1 MSRERKGTRQPQ
13 TPAHVYLAPA
23 CGICLWIL
31 QNAVVRSGGG
41 VGSRCRYCVLP
52 APDYLP
58 FGVSGQSVNE
68 LCCGE
73 RKHTGA

>member
-1 MSRERKGTRQPQ
+1 MRRERKGTCQPQ
-13 TPAHVYLAPA
+13 TPAYVYLAPA

-31 QNAVVRSGGG
+31 QNAVVRSGGEWAAD
-41 VGSRCRYCVLP
+41 VGISVLP

-58 FGVSGQSVNE
+58 FGVNGQNVDE
-68 LCCGE
+68 MYGGE